1 MFSFLVG
8 IAVPLV
14 MVFWGE
20 MLQSFSEQRMN
31 MFDQDKLAEAQQY
44 STNMIFGIFGGGIFG
59 VCIYF
64 IWYFFLVQ
72 AKRGI
77 LTRLRLNIFKSLISR
92 DYTFWNEFKPQEITQ
107 FVENELT

>member
-31 MFDQDKLAEAQQY
+31 MFDADKLAEAQQY
-44 STNMIFGIFGGGIFG
+44 STNMI
-59 VCIYF
+59 
-64 IWYFFLVQ
+64 
-72 AKRGI
+72 
-77 LTRLRLNIFKSLISR
+77 
-92 DYTFWNEFKPQEITQ
+92 
-107 FVENELT
+107 